1 MYLGLLA
8 YTVESRKVG
17 NFSKFSIIPATSV
30 FPLQTNLDFM
40 SSSDT
45 VTELII
51 DVACYIKM

>member
-1 MYLGLLA
+1 MYLSLLA
-8 YTVESRKVG
+8 YTVASHKVG

-30 FPLQTNLDFM
+30 FPLQMNLDFM